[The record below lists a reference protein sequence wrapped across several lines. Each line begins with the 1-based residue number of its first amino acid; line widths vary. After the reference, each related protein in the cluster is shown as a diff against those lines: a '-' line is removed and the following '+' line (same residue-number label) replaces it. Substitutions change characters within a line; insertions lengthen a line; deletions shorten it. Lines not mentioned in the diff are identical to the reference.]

1 MRRFLLSGNLLEATE
16 ISSEYT
22 RHFINDRIDSI
33 MRRNR
38 IGLVHMRSMF
48 IRIVGGNRT
57 IHASIFQDASILK
70 LPELNRSFKH
80 RRQTGATSITI
91 AISICHGIVHIELE
105 ANIMQP

>member
-1 MRRFLLSGNLLEATE
+1 
-16 ISSEYT
+16 
-22 RHFINDRIDSI
+22 
-33 MRRNR
+33 
-38 IGLVHMRSMF
+38 MRSMF

-57 IHASIFQDASILK
+57 IDASIFQDASILK

-91 AISICHGIVHIELE
+91 AISICHGIVHIEFE